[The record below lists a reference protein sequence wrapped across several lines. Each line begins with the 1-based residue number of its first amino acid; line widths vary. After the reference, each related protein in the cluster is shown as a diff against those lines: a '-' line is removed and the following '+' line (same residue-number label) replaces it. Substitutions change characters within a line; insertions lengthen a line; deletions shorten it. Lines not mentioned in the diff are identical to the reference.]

1 MLKCKI
7 CSKETA
13 NKDYCS
19 LHERAYQNLMDKF
32 EMWKK
37 ALNISWKNYLNEIIK
52 NPFAG
57 IKVKEVAEHL
67 LSEKQ

>member
-1 MLKCKI
+1 
-7 CSKETA
+7 
-13 NKDYCS
+13 
-19 LHERAYQNLMDKF
+19 MDKF